1 MLPCR
6 PWSCRLAISAMSIL
20 AVAAYLSDDT
30 LASSPTATTVDF
42 EHQIAPIFL
51 RHCSGCHN
59 PSDKAGGL
67 SLLARETA
75 FAAGKSGET
84 AIKPGDIDESYIITR
99 LEAGEMPPKGKG
111 KPLSGD
117 QIATLKRWIESGAA
131 WPKERILSP
140 FELTTATRAG
150 RDWWSLKPLSDAT
163 PPNVKNRA
171 WVRNAVD
178 SFVLAQL
185 EETQLSPAP
194 PAEKGT
200 LFRRVTFDL
209 TGLPPTPSDMAAF
222 LADDSPEAYERVV
235 DRLLASPH
243 YGERWARN
251 WLDVVRFGESQGFEY
266 DRQRPNAYRYRDWV
280 IAAFNNDLPYDEFT
294 RLQLAG
300 DVLRP
305 GDPEA
310 VVATGYLVA
319 GPWDEAGQNQQSAA
333 MKAVVREDELEDL
346 VGTTMQTFLGLT
358 ANCAR
363 CHDHKFDP
371 ISQVDYYRLCS
382 ALSGMRH
389 GERECLVADGKAA
402 ADSRRHA
409 FDDEARGWEGQLAAL
424 EDPVRRRWLA
434 VNQKSPQTAA
444 PKPIARWEFKD
455 DFRDAEGGLHGEA
468 YGRAHLADGRLQLD
482 GRDSYVATVALSRP
496 LAAKTLEVWVSLDGL
511 EQRGGA
517 AISVQ
522 SLDGNV
528 FDAIVFGELEPGRWM
543 AGSDNFVRSKSFSA
557 EPETAPKGQLVHL
570 AIVYGADRS
579 ITAYRNGR
587 PYGSS
592 YIADTLATFPADG
605 AQIVFGLRHS
615 PAGGNKMLAGA
626 IKWAQLY
633 DRALTADEISVSAV
647 EPLTVPI
654 EDILAGLSPEQLR
667 ERERLISHLSWLRM
681 RQELLSSGPVYAV
694 KPQQPESTHVLA
706 RGSPAQR
713 GDLVSPGG
721 IAAASQGVA
730 DLGLALDAPE
740 GERRVKL
747 AEWIT
752 GPAAPLAARVMA
764 NRLWHY
770 HFGVGIVDTPNDF
783 GFNGGRPTHP
793 ELLDWLARQ
802 LIHGKWSI
810 KRLQRTIVLSATY
823 RQTGRVSPEALKVDA
838 DNRLLWRK
846 SPLRLEAE
854 AIRDAMLM
862 TAGQL
867 NPTMGG
873 PGYRDFKTREF
884 GSTLYQPID
893 PVGYGFN
900 RRTIYRCW
908 IRSGTNRFLDVFDCP
923 DPSTT
928 TPKRLTTTTPLQ
940 ALGLWNNS
948 LVLRMADSFA
958 ERLRREVGADQ
969 RRQIELA
976 YELALARKPDADE
989 LTIATDFVRKH
1000 GLPAFCRVIFN
1011 SNEFLYVD

>member
-6 PWSCRLAISAMSIL
+6 PSSCRLAISAISIL
-20 AVAAYLSDDT
+20 AAAAYLSNEA

-42 EHQIAPIFL
+42 EHQIAPILL
-51 RHCSGCHN
+51 RNCSGCHN

-67 SLLARETA
+67 NLLARETA

-99 LEAGEMPPKGKG
+99 IEAGEMPPKGKG

-131 WPKERILSP
+131 WPKERVLNP

-150 RDWWSLKPLSDAT
+150 RDWWSLKPLSEAA
-163 PPNVKNRA
+163 PPSVKNRA

-185 EETQLSPAP
+185 EEKQLSPAP

-200 LFRRVTFDL
+200 LLRRVTFDL
-209 TGLPPTPSDMAAF
+209 IGLPPTPAEMAAF

-280 IAAFNNDLPYDEFT
+280 IAAFNDDLPYDEFT

-305 GDPEA
+305 GDPDA

-382 ALSGMRH
+382 ALSGVRH
-389 GERECLVADGKAA
+389 GERECLAAGGKAA
-402 ADSRRHA
+402 VDSRRHA
-409 FDDEARGWEGQLAAL
+409 LDSEVSRLEGQLAAL
-424 EDPVRRRWLA
+424 EDPIRRRWLA
-434 VNQKSPQTAA
+434 ANQK
-444 PKPIARWEFKD
+444 
-455 DFRDAEGGLHGEA
+455 RD
-468 YGRAHLADGRLQLD
+468 
-482 GRDSYVATVALSRP
+482 
-496 LAAKTLEVWVSLDGL
+496 EVC
-511 EQRGGA
+511 A
-517 AISVQ
+517 
-522 SLDGNV
+522 
-528 FDAIVFGELEPGRWM
+528 
-543 AGSDNFVRSKSFSA
+543 
-557 EPETAPKGQLVHL
+557 
-570 AIVYGADRS
+570 
-579 ITAYRNGR
+579 
-587 PYGSS
+587 
-592 YIADTLATFPADG
+592 
-605 AQIVFGLRHS
+605 
-615 PAGGNKMLAGA
+615 
-626 IKWAQLY
+626 
-633 DRALTADEISVSAV
+633 SAV
-647 EPLTVPI
+647 GPPTIPV

-667 ERERLISHLSWLRM
+667 EREQLVAQLSLVRM

-694 KPQQPESTHVLA
+694 KPRPPEPTHVLA
-706 RGSPAQR
+706 RGNPAQR

-721 IAAASQGVA
+721 IAAASLGVA
-730 DLGLALDAPE
+730 DLGLASDAPE
-740 GERRVKL
+740 AERRVKL

-802 LIHGKWSI
+802 LIRGKWSI
-810 KRLQRTIVLSATY
+810 KRLQRTILLSAAY

-862 TAGQL
+862 TSGQL

-884 GSTLYQPID
+884 GSTLYQSID
-893 PVGYGFN
+893 PVGYEFN

-958 ERLRREVGADQ
+958 ERLRREVGADE

-976 YELALARKPDADE
+976 YELAFAREPDAGE
-989 LTIATDFVRKH
+989 LKIAVDFVRKN